1 MMFSGK
7 CEPPPVRSGEILYVA
22 ISAADMLITIS
33 TAQFDVDPEKGPFQK
48 ERLVF
53 SGGVQIKERVA

>member
-1 MMFSGK
+1 MWPSQ
-7 CEPPPVRSGEILYVA
+7 L
-22 ISAADMLITIS
+22 LICS
-33 TAQFDVDPEKGPFQK
+33 SRLVQPSFDVDPEKGPFQK